1 MQANWYYIENDE
13 TVGPTTL
20 EDLAR
25 RIGRSGESRLVW
37 TQGMAE
43 WTDAGAVPALS
54 RLFRPGSPLIP
65 TASEPPTAAEPVT
78 HERVPLKQRLGHELF
93 EYSMIS
99 TYLFVCFGALLFYKA
114 AILRSDG
121 IEFAPFGIAAIKAL
135 VLGKFVLFLHALKV
149 GERKGGPAVLLLDIF
164 KKSIVFLIF
173 LSLLAVL
180 EDIIAGFFHGR
191 EIRDVISDIGGGTL
205 QQVLATG
212 ILLLLILIP
221 YFTFRIVSVRLGN
234 GVLWKLLTERSA
246 ATSS

>member
-13 TVGPTTL
+13 TVGPMTL

-25 RIGRSGESRLVW
+25 RIGRSGKSRLVW

-54 RLFRPGSPLIP
+54 RLFRPGSPIAVQP
-65 TASEPPTAAEPVT
+65 ITQ
-78 HERVPLKQRLGHELF
+78 ERVPLKQRLGHELF

-121 IEFAPFGIAAIKAL
+121 IEFAPFGIAVIKAL
-135 VLGKFVLFLHALKV
+135 VLGKFVLILHALKV

-164 KKSIVFLIF
+164 KKSVVFLIF
-173 LSLLAVL
+173 LGFLAVL

-191 EIRDVISDIGGGTL
+191 EIRDVISEIGGGTL

-221 YFTFRIVSVRLGN
+221 YFTFRIVSVRLGD

>member
-25 RIGRSGESRLVW
+25 RIGKSGESRLVW

-43 WTDAGAVPALS
+43 WTDAGAVPAFS
-54 RLFRPGSPLIP
+54 WLFRPGSSPTP
-65 TASEPPTAAEPVT
+65 TASEPAIRIEPAKQ
-78 HERVPLKQRLGHELF
+78 ERAPLRQRLGRELF

-99 TYLFVCFGALLFYKA
+99 TYLFVCFAALLFFKA

-135 VLGKFVLFLHALKV
+135 ILGKFVLILHALKV

-164 KKSIVFLIF
+164 KKSVIFLVFLSF
-173 LSLLAVL
+173 LAVL
-180 EDIIAGFFHGR
+180 EDVIAGFFHGR
-191 EIRDVISDIGGGTL
+191 EIRDVIGEIGGGTL

>member
-13 TVGPTTL
+13 TVGPATL

-25 RIGRSGESRLVW
+25 RIGKSGESRLVW

-43 WTDAGAVPALS
+43 WAEAGAVPALS
-54 RLFRPGSPLIP
+54 RLFRPGSPPNP
-65 TASEPPTAAEPVT
+65 TTSEPPIAVEPVMQ
-78 HERVPLKQRLGHELF
+78 ERVPLKQRLGHELF

-99 TYLFVCFGALLFYKA
+99 IYLFVCFGALLFYKA

-121 IEFAPFGIAAIKAL
+121 IELAPFGIAAIKAL
-135 VLGKFVLFLHALKV
+135 VLGKFVLILHALKV

-164 KKSIVFLIF
+164 KKSVVFLIF
-173 LSLLAVL
+173 LSFLAVL

-191 EIRDVISDIGGGTL
+191 EIRDVVSEIGGGTL

-221 YFTFRIVSVRLGN
+221 YFTFRIVSVRLGD

-246 ATSS
+246 ATLS

>member
-13 TVGPTTL
+13 TVGPTTP

-25 RIGRSGESRLVW
+25 RIGQSGESRLVW

-54 RLFRPGSPLIP
+54 RLFRPGSPPIP
-65 TASEPPTAAEPVT
+65 TASEPPIAVEPVT
-78 HERVPLKQRLGHELF
+78 QERVPLKQRLGHELF

-135 VLGKFVLFLHALKV
+135 VLGKFVLILHALKV

-164 KKSIVFLIF
+164 KKSVVFLVF
-173 LSLLAVL
+173 LSFLAVL

-191 EIRDVISDIGGGTL
+191 EIRDVISEIGGGTL

-212 ILLLLILIP
+212 VLLLLILIP
-221 YFTFRIVSVRLGN
+221 YFTFRIVSVRLGD

>member
-25 RIGRSGESRLVW
+25 RIGKSGESRLVW

-43 WTDAGAVPALS
+43 WTDAGAIPALS
-54 RLFRPGSPLIP
+54 RLFRPGSPPIP
-65 TASEPPTAAEPVT
+65 TASERPIAVEPVT
-78 HERVPLKQRLGHELF
+78 QERVPLKHRLGHELF

-121 IEFAPFGIAAIKAL
+121 IEFAPFGIAAVKAL
-135 VLGKFVLFLHALKV
+135 VLGKFVLILHALKV
-149 GERKGGPAVLLLDIF
+149 GERKGGPAVLILDIF
-164 KKSIVFLIF
+164 KKSVVFLVF
-173 LSLLAVL
+173 LSFLAVL

-191 EIRDVISDIGGGTL
+191 EIRDVISEIGGGTL

-212 ILLLLILIP
+212 VLLLLILIP
-221 YFTFRIVSVRLGN
+221 YFTFRIVSVRLGD
-234 GVLWKLLTERSA
+234 GALWKLLTERSA